1 MVGRGRGDE
10 MIARNLILGAL
21 LLGAAVAGHAEPADL
36 LLFNGQVLT
45 VDKTFSIQKAIA
57 VKDGRILAVGGDDIA
72 QKYQAPVR
80 IDLKGRTLL
89 PGFMDNHLH
98 PGMRSP
104 RSVEV
109 SDAKSIAEIQARVRA
124 KAKALGPGE
133 WVTGYGWAET
143 NLAEKRNVVRADLD
157 AAAPNNPVAL
167 SRAGGHS
174 IVGNS
179 LALKAAGITR
189 LTENPL
195 RGVIE
200 HDAQGEPNGI
210 IRERIDLYN
219 KLVPPDTQQALRPSL
234 VASLKSLPTLGIT
247 SLIIAAGSIGDEV
260 KEELRPEQP
269 PTQLTFKM
277 LRSVYNEFGT
287 DLPRASLAVGYPGA
301 KALAAYP
308 HKTGYGDD
316 RLRLGPI
323 GEAPAVDGGFSGPT
337 AWTTAEYKD
346 TPGFHGQAFFN
357 DEADLQQL
365 ADDVAKNGWQLG
377 LHAIGDRA
385 INQAVK
391 VYAQALRKYPRPDHR
406 WYLAHFTMLPTNATL
421 DTMAKEKIYAAA
433 QPNFLYTLES
443 RYLQTLQGLDLQHN
457 NPVAVPAKRGVFVT
471 FGSDNLPIDPRVGL
485 YAAVTRRGSSGVQF
499 GREEAVSIQDAIR
512 MYTANPP
519 YLTWEEGKKGT
530 LEVGKLADM
539 IVLDVD
545 PLTTDPK
552 RLLTMNVDLA
562 IIGGKV
568 VHDRAKAGA
577 KR

>member
-1 MVGRGRGDE
+1 M
-10 MIARNLILGAL
+10 
-21 LLGAAVAGHAEPADL
+21 
-36 LLFNGQVLT
+36 
-45 VDKTFSIQKAIA
+45 
-57 VKDGRILAVGGDDIA
+57 
-72 QKYQAPVR
+72 
-80 IDLKGRTLL
+80 
-89 PGFMDNHLH
+89 
-98 PGMRSP
+98 
-104 RSVEV
+104 
-109 SDAKSIAEIQARVRA
+109 
-124 KAKALGPGE
+124 
-133 WVTGYGWAET
+133 
-143 NLAEKRNVVRADLD
+143 VRADLD

-269 PTQLTFKM
+269 PRNS
-277 LRSVYNEFGT
+277 RSRCCVPCT
-287 DLPRASLAVGYPGA
+287 TSSAPICRARRSPSDIRARKRSRPIR
-301 KALAAYP
+301 

-545 PLTTDPK
+545 PLTADPK

-568 VHDRAKAGA
+568 VHDRAKAA
-577 KR
+577 VKR